1 MQLTTLLLHARSDSD
16 PRPIVQISA
25 LPRLLIALT
34 LCSLFWVVP
43 VPAATQESTVS
54 GADAASQPLETKP
67 KPAKN
72 VDLKEIVEDPAD
84 LTPKTA
90 SDTEANRSIL
100 EATAPLEVTAPT
112 IDKRNTPESSIAV
125 DRLFDDGQDSGPANK
140 RETAAIDS
148 AESSKRQLVILGSEV
163 LPGTTTRLAWAPNVS
178 FFGISAPTSVLVVNG
193 RHPGPKLCLTS
204 AVHGDEINGIETVR
218 RVLYS
223 MNAETM
229 AGSIIGVPIVNLQG
243 FRAGSRY
250 LADRRDL
257 NRYFPGN
264 PKGSAA
270 SRIAYSFFKE
280 IISQCDLLIDL
291 HTGSFRRT
299 NLPQLRA
306 DLSYPAIQ
314 ELSERMG
321 KIVVLQSKGA
331 KGSLRRAASEL
342 GVPAVTLEAGAPNE
356 LNKEAVESSV
366 RSVEAALAGLGIT
379 PSKRKTRDRSDAP
392 VYYQSTWIRA
402 SEGGILISDTALG
415 DSVKPGDVLGAVTN
429 PITNQ
434 RSEIVSP
441 AKGRIIGMAL
451 NQVMHPGF
459 AAYHLGIDPTV
470 EKINPGEKAPAHE
483 DLRLND
489 AADDED
495 PDDDQSI
502 SQDEVTEPA
511 LLNTT
516 APPGSISGSEDGAIN
531 LIIDPAA
538 DPSAEALLPEEDE
551 SGR

>member
-1 MQLTTLLLHARSDSD
+1 MLSLPHPKPL
-16 PRPIVQISA
+16 VGSA
-25 LPRLLIALT
+25 LETRLLRRALCAT
-34 LCSLFWVVP
+34 ALGAALSLLPAHLPAQEPSAESP
-43 VPAATQESTVS
+43 VAV
-54 GADAASQPLETKP
+54 ASQAETKP
-67 KPAKN
+67 QPAKN
-72 VDLKEIVEDPAD
+72 VDLKDIVEDPAD
-84 LTPKTA
+84 LMPKGTRGTKIDVPTVDAPPPVSTPTVI
-90 SDTEANRSIL
+90 DT
-100 EATAPLEVTAPT
+100 
-112 IDKRNTPESSIAV
+112 ESSIAV
-125 DRLFDDGQDSGPANK
+125 DRLFDNSQDAGVANEASG
-140 RETAAIDS
+140 ETNAD
-148 AESSKRQLVILGSEV
+148 ETTKRQLVILGSEV

-193 RHPGPKLCLTS
+193 QHPGPRLCLTS

-257 NRYFPGN
+257 NRFFPGN
-264 PKGSAA
+264 PNGSAA
-270 SRIAYSFFKE
+270 ARIAHSFFKE
-280 IISQCDLLIDL
+280 IISHCDLLIDL

-331 KGSLRRAASEL
+331 KGSLRRAASER

-356 LNKEAVESSV
+356 LDKDAVESSV

-379 PSKRKTRDRSDAP
+379 PNGRKSKARSGAP

-402 SEGGILISDTALG
+402 SEGGILISDIALG
-415 DSVKPGDVLGAVTN
+415 DRVKPGDVLGAVTN

-470 EKINPGEKAPAHE
+470 EPLNRDENAPAHE
-483 DLRLND
+483 ELRLND

-495 PDDDQSI
+495 PDDDQRT
-502 SQDEVTEPA
+502 SQDDDSEPA
-511 LLNTT
+511 LPNTVPIT
-516 APPGSISGSEDGAIN
+516 AMPPGSISGGPDGAIN
-531 LIIDPAA
+531 LVIDPT
-538 DPSAEALLPEEDE
+538 AEAVLPEDDE